1 MKWDKEA
8 IKKLVIM
15 AKEGKSNKE
24 MADEFGIT
32 GKAIGVRKSNL
43 RKKGIKIEHGSKRP
57 KGIQDYEAIRKEL
70 EEEGLQ

>member
-8 IKKLVIM
+8 IKKLVIK

-24 MADEFGIT
+24 MADEFGINERSL
-32 GKAIGVRKSNL
+32 AMAKSRF
-43 RKKGIKIEHGSKRP
+43 RKKGIKVEYGAYGRGS
-57 KGIQDYEAIRKEL
+57 GYDYEAIRKEL